1 LGSGTVTNNA
11 ALVLQRSN
19 DFTVANNIGGTGALT
34 KAGAGVAT
42 LTGDNAYTGV
52 TTISAG
58 TLSVATIGNGGVAG
72 NLGQATNAAAN
83 LVLSGGTLQYTG
95 DSASTDR
102 NFTLTAGTTSTI
114 NVSTAASTLTMSG
127 ASTATTGALT
137 KSGDGTLTLT
147 GNHTYT
153 GRTTVSTGT
162 LRFAPSTT
170 FDMRLHGGMIN
181 NANVIFD
188 GTTGGNIGGAT
199 FITDA
204 SGSGT
209 WSVTGTTSGRGAYN
223 NRLILIGNTTI
234 SGLVTVTNFGNFWL
248 EGTAINTTAP
258 IFLDGPNT
266 YFNIYNLGNTVM
278 NIGALSGNGR
288 VETRGS
294 GVLTL
299 SLGNGNSSAT
309 FSGVLANAEGVLL
322 SLTKVGSGTQTL
334 SGTNTYTGVTTITA
348 GTLSVATIGNGGV
361 AGNLGQA
368 TNAAAN
374 LVLSG
379 GTLQYTGST
388 DSTDRNFTLTA
399 ATISTISVSTAA
411 STLTMSGASTATTGA
426 LTKSGDGT
434 LTLSGVNEYTGGTT
448 IANGTLTLDRS
459 GSTTGTVLSNTGSI
473 TVNGGS
479 LALND
484 LTETVGH
491 VTLTSGSITVSASGN
506 TLTGTS
512 YTLNPTS
519 GTNHSISAVLAG
531 SSVALTKSG
540 AGSVTLSGAN
550 TYTGITTVNGGILE
564 INSMNS
570 TGFVVNDGGTLRQG
584 AARAYLTATYFSINS
599 GGSFDLNGLGFGLN
613 ANYTEITLNGGV
625 LVNSSGTAVT
635 VHQNASCSNTEC
647 FELGSLGGT
656 FTPTGDITVSG
667 VISGGSV
674 SGGLTKAGAGTLT
687 LSGTNTYT
695 GGTTITA
702 GILSISSDANLGTT
716 PGSVTANSI
725 TLGGG
730 ALQATAN
737 VVLNS
742 NRGITLTA
750 NSGLAATSTNRFVY
764 AGVITG
770 GFDLTINGASQTG
783 TVALAGSNTYTGAT
797 TLSAG
802 SLGIYKN
809 DTLGSS
815 ALTLAGSTTLL
826 LGRAVTSISND
837 IVLTGNAT
845 IAFDTV
851 VDYLIVGGG
860 GGGGNLNDSGG
871 GAGGGVIYVSGL
883 AANDAIYAVTVGSG
897 GAKGINGTAS
907 SFNGDEAAGGNS
919 GVDHT
924 GGSSGANRFSTVG
937 AISSESYSGGL
948 IGGNEGGGGAG
959 AGSNGQQGTSS
970 GGGSGGQGLYYGD
983 KFPNFG

>member
-1 LGSGTVTNNA
+1 MSTLSSEGGDGGSGIVIARYLGATASSGGNTLAAGNGLAAGYTVQTFTSSGTLTLNAIAPVLSGNITGTGNLTVEATGGTIALTGTNAYVNTTISGGTLNLGNNTTAGILGSGTVTNNA

-299 SLGNGNSSAT
+299 SLGNGNGSAT
-309 FSGVLANAEGVLL
+309 LAVF
-322 SLTKVGSGTQTL
+322 
-334 SGTNTYTGVTTITA
+334 
-348 GTLSVATIGNGGV
+348 
-361 AGNLGQA
+361 
-368 TNAAAN
+368 
-374 LVLSG
+374 
-379 GTLQYTGST
+379 LQM
-388 DSTDRNFTLTA
+388 R
-399 ATISTISVSTAA
+399 
-411 STLTMSGASTATTGA
+411 
-426 LTKSGDGT
+426 
-434 LTLSGVNEYTGGTT
+434 
-448 IANGTLTLDRS
+448 R
-459 GSTTGTVLSNTGSI
+459 
-473 TVNGGS
+473 
-479 LALND
+479 
-484 LTETVGH
+484 
-491 VTLTSGSITVSASGN
+491 
-506 TLTGTS
+506 
-512 YTLNPTS
+512 
-519 GTNHSISAVLAG
+519 
-531 SSVALTKSG
+531 
-540 AGSVTLSGAN
+540 
-550 TYTGITTVNGGILE
+550 
-564 INSMNS
+564 
-570 TGFVVNDGGTLRQG
+570 GF
-584 AARAYLTATYFSINS
+584 
-599 GGSFDLNGLGFGLN
+599 
-613 ANYTEITLNGGV
+613 
-625 LVNSSGTAVT
+625 
-635 VHQNASCSNTEC
+635 C
-647 FELGSLGGT
+647 
-656 FTPTGDITVSG
+656 
-667 VISGGSV
+667 
-674 SGGLTKAGAGTLT
+674 
-687 LSGTNTYT
+687 
-695 GGTTITA
+695 
-702 GILSISSDANLGTT
+702 
-716 PGSVTANSI
+716 
-725 TLGGG
+725 
-730 ALQATAN
+730 
-737 VVLNS
+737 
-742 NRGITLTA
+742 
-750 NSGLAATSTNRFVY
+750 
-764 AGVITG
+764 
-770 GFDLTINGASQTG
+770 
-783 TVALAGSNTYTGAT
+783 
-797 TLSAG
+797 
-802 SLGIYKN
+802 
-809 DTLGSS
+809 
-815 ALTLAGSTTLL
+815 
-826 LGRAVTSISND
+826 
-837 IVLTGNAT
+837 
-845 IAFDTV
+845 
-851 VDYLIVGGG
+851 
-860 GGGGNLNDSGG
+860 
-871 GAGGGVIYVSGL
+871 
-883 AANDAIYAVTVGSG
+883 
-897 GAKGINGTAS
+897 
-907 SFNGDEAAGGNS
+907 
-919 GVDHT
+919 
-924 GGSSGANRFSTVG
+924 
-937 AISSESYSGGL
+937 
-948 IGGNEGGGGAG
+948 
-959 AGSNGQQGTSS
+959 
-970 GGGSGGQGLYYGD
+970 
-983 KFPNFG
+983 